1 MSTLLFMP
9 PQCFEHN
16 SGYGHPECA
25 ERLRAIDNILGAEAF
40 SFLLREGN
48 GPATREQI
56 ERAHDTDYVSRILT
70 LDGCEEV
77 VEIDDDTVVSKGT
90 VQAALYAAGAACQA
104 VDEVMSG
111 RTRNAFCAIRP
122 PGHHAERSLAM
133 GFCLFNNAAI
143 AALQARN
150 AHGAKRIAVVDF
162 DVHHGNGVQ
171 SIFWNDPDLFYVS
184 LHEDGG
190 FPQTGPR
197 SEAGIADNILNIPL
211 HSGAGSDELREAWRA
226 DVEPR
231 LRQFAPELL
240 IISAGFDAHQRDLM
254 GGLCYSTADYGWMTA
269 ELCTLANDCCEGR
282 VVSLLEGGYDLPSL
296 AASVGVHVKLLM
308 EL

>member
-9 PQCFEHN
+9 PQCFEHDT
-16 SGYGHPECA
+16 GYGHPECA

-40 SFLLREGN
+40 SFLLREVN

-56 ERAHDTDYVSRILT
+56 ERAHDTDYVSRILH
-70 LDGCEEV
+70 LDGCEEP
-77 VEIDDDTVVSKGT
+77 VELDDDTVVSKGT

-104 VDEVMSG
+104 VDEVMNG

-122 PGHHAERSLAM
+122 PGHHAEKALAM
-133 GFCLFNNAAI
+133 GFCLFNNAAV
-143 AALQARN
+143 AALQARA

-197 SEAGIADNILNIPL
+197 SEAGIADNILNVPL
-211 HSGAGSDELREAWRA
+211 HSGAGSDDLREAWRA
-226 DVEPR
+226 EVGPR
-231 LRQFAPELL
+231 LRQFSPELV
-240 IISAGFDAHQRDLM
+240 IICAGFDAHHRDLM

-269 ELCTLANDCCEGR
+269 ELCSLANDYCNGR
-282 VVSLLEGGYDLPSL
+282 LVSLLEGGYDLPSL
-296 AASVGVHVKLLM
+296 AAAVGVHVKILM